1 MLLDLQQK
9 LSGQGSGYTD
19 LYAPWGTD
27 EDSGEVVVDKLLSYM
42 LTVDG
47 PWTNEGLSHLFI
59 LLSFILSS
67 IYFVPS
73 VLFLVLSPE
82 GPYMEVFLRLQGE
95 VLPLFWLF

>member
-42 LTVDG
+42 LTVDD
-47 PWTNEGLSHLFI
+47 PWTNEGLSLLFI
-59 LLSFILSS
+59 LHSFIVSS
-67 IYFVPS
+67 I
-73 VLFLVLSPE
+73 
-82 GPYMEVFLRLQGE
+82 
-95 VLPLFWLF
+95 